1 MSAFSDCE
9 KLTSVFIPKKVY
21 YLEDYIF
28 DGCGKLKEIIVDDEN
43 IEFSSVG
50 GVLFNKAQTVL
61 IKYPEGKEGASYTV
75 PDTVIDIE
83 GNAFENCK
91 ELVDVTFPRGLCGLS
106 AGVLEGCERLERL
119 IVQDGNQR
127 FTVIDGVLFDKEQK
141 MLLIYPR
148 GRKETKYIIPD
159 GIERIKEMA
168 FSNCKNLETIIFPES
183 LKIIENRAFAGCEN
197 IASITLPSGLK
208 GICGDIMF
216 STFDGCKQLKKVTL
230 SRKTKIGHAVF
241 DDLSVELVYID

>member
-1 MSAFSDCE
+1 
-9 KLTSVFIPKKVY
+9 VFIPKKVY

-43 IEFSSVG
+43 IEFSSVD

-61 IKYPEGKEGASYTV
+61 IRYPEKKEGASYTV

-83 GNAFENCK
+83 GNAFRNCK
-91 ELVDVTFPRGLCGLS
+91 ELVNVTLPRRLYSLH
-106 AGVLEGCERLERL
+106 AGDFCGCEKLEQL
-119 IVQDGNQR
+119 IIPDGNPIY
-127 FTVIDGVLFDKEQK
+127 TSIDGVLFDKEQK
-141 MLLIYPR
+141 MLLIYPQ
-148 GRKETKYIIPD
+148 GKKETKYIIPD
-159 GIERIKEMA
+159 GIDRIKEMT

-183 LKIIENRAFAGCEN
+183 LKMIENRAFTGCEN
-197 IASITLPSGLK
+197 LDSITIPSGLK

-216 STFDGCKQLKKVTL
+216 STFDGCKQLKKITL